1 MGDRRTGLTITAL
14 GRVAWPPLRPF
25 LCGVVLAV
33 LLSLA
38 GSNASAQKR
47 SMVVERFDAT
57 IQVEENGWIDV
68 REEIQVRFT
77 GSWNGIF
84 RNIPVEYRTP
94 QGFSYKLWLDDVSVT
109 GMDAEP
115 LEYWNKRERHYRQ
128 LKIRVTGA
136 NDALR
141 TVVIRYRVPNGL
153 KYWEEYEELYW
164 NVTGDE
170 WDVPIQAAT
179 ATILLPEGLDGLR
192 TASWTGGYGS
202 TENGAQVS
210 EIEGGFYFESS
221 QSLNFR
227 EGMTVAIAWNPGVLS
242 RPTAFRLVGAFLRAN
257 WLLFLP
263 FLSLGWMWRVW
274 YTRGRDPRR
283 RPIPPQYSPPD
294 DLTPAQAGTLIDN
307 RPDMRDIT
315 ASLVDLAVRGYLRIE
330 EVENSGLKKWF
341 KSTDYRIVS
350 LRDMKARSG
359 LHGHEQELL
368 RGVFAGG
375 GESVLLS
382 SLEAEFYTHL
392 PSIKSALFEELMERA
407 YYNKRPDKVFEGYLA
422 LGAVVLV
429 VGIAGGIPLAGFLQ
443 MSVLSAIVGA
453 VGSALPIMIFG
464 FWMPARTG
472 KGARA
477 FEHVL
482 GFEEFLDRVE
492 SGRYER
498 IEKTPEMFE
507 RYLPYAMAFGVEKHW
522 AKAFEGMFTEP
533 PDWYHGRWDSGF
545 RSMYLTD
552 SLRSMSSAAGTAMA

>member
-1 MGDRRTGLTITAL
+1 MMGDRRTGLTITAL
-14 GRVAWPPLRPF
+14 GRAAWPPLRPF

-94 QGFSYKLWLDDVSVT
+94 QGFSYKLWLDAVSVT
-109 GMDAEP
+109 GLDAEP

-128 LKIRVTGA
+128 LKIRVPGA
-136 NDALR
+136 SDAVR

-153 KYWEEYEELYW
+153 KYWDEYEELYW

-202 TENGAQVS
+202 TENGASVS

-221 QSLNFR
+221 RGLNFR

-242 RPTAFRLVGAFLRAN
+242 QPTAFRVVGSFLRAN

-263 FLSLGWMWRVW
+263 LFSLGLMWRVW

-283 RPIPPQYSPPD
+283 LPIAPQYSPPD

-330 EVENSGLKKWF
+330 EVENYGLKKWF
-341 KSTDYRIVS
+341 KSTDYLIVS
-350 LRDMKARSG
+350 LKDTEARSG
-359 LHGHEQELL
+359 LHRHEQELL

-375 GESVLLS
+375 RGTCPALITRGGVLHTP
-382 SLEAEFYTHL
+382 AFHQIGTFRRTHGAGLLQQAPRQGL
-392 PSIKSALFEELMERA
+392 PR
-407 YYNKRPDKVFEGYLA
+407 
-422 LGAVVLV
+422 
-429 VGIAGGIPLAGFLQ
+429 
-443 MSVLSAIVGA
+443 
-453 VGSALPIMIFG
+453 IFG
-464 FWMPARTG
+464 SRGGGLGCGHSRRHSAFGLPPNVRSLRDRGGGGECPADHDFRVLDARPNGQRGQSIRART
-472 KGARA
+472 
-477 FEHVL
+477 
-482 GFEEFLDRVE
+482 
-492 SGRYER
+492 R
-498 IEKTPEMFE
+498 I
-507 RYLPYAMAFGVEKHW
+507 
-522 AKAFEGMFTEP
+522 
-533 PDWYHGRWDSGF
+533 
-545 RSMYLTD
+545 
-552 SLRSMSSAAGTAMA
+552 